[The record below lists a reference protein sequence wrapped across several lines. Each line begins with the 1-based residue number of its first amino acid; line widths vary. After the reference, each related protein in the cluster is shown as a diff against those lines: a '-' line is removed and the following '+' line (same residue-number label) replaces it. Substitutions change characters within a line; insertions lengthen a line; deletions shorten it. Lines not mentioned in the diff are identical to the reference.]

1 MFEAKTIDVKRWN
14 EQMIRWQDEL
24 KATQTQTFQTMSKFL
39 SMQQFQFVC
48 NQNSQCY
55 SISFSRDLQHFMWI
69 ASDEFA
75 LIQIV
80 WSRKKIQACDCTTK
94 SLCTT
99 GKHRSVVNL
108 NHWTAQV
115 TVSTNLILCKMITII
130 NLNLRLFE

>member
-24 KATQTQTFQTMSKFL
+24 KATQTQTIQTMSKFL

-80 WSRKKIQACDCTTK
+80 WSRKKYKLVIA
-94 SLCTT
+94 L
-99 GKHRSVVNL
+99 L
-108 NHWTAQV
+108 NHFVQLESIVALSIWTIEPHRWPFQRI
-115 TVSTNLILCKMITII
+115 ILCKMITII
-130 NLNLRLFE
+130 NLNLRLLE